1 MVYTG
6 ASLIGVI
13 MPTKLRRVTLSLP
26 PELDQALARFGE
38 VTHGSQAKFIVECL
52 EGSIPVIH
60 GICDAIETAKGGN
73 VKGAHG
79 MLVNQ
84 VKNVESDLEQLK
96 ED

>member
-1 MVYTG
+1 
-6 ASLIGVI
+6 

-26 PELDQALARFGE
+26 LELDQALARFGE

-60 GICDAIETAKGGN
+60 GICDAIEAAKGGN
-73 VKGAHG
+73 VDGAHG
-79 MLVNQ
+79 ILVNQ
-84 VKNVESDLEQLK
+84 VNTVDSDLQKLK